1 MEELKT
7 PVRIQIVP
15 PPTQSPDPELEKLE
29 PLPRRYTLLLFL
41 TLVFSAV
48 SLYLSFAA

>member
-15 PPTQSPDPELEKLE
+15 PPIQSPHSELERTE
-29 PLPRRYTLLLFL
+29 SLPWHYTLLLFL
-41 TLVFSAV
+41 TLVFSAA
-48 SLYLSFAA
+48 SLYLSFVA